1 MHVEGAK
8 KMNSNFSG
16 NRGGYSDNRLPKDY
30 LSNGYFDEKGYI
42 REELLTTVASEVA
55 KSFGFKMSNSQL
67 RRFYGH
73 LKNAEKSFLFSN
85 DVQRFIVDVKQL
97 DAFVA
102 EAKGKDKVPA
112 VFYDFIHQNIRRIN
126 NVKDI
131 RKGFLPHFQAVVAY
145 FTYHYPKSR

>member
-1 MHVEGAK
+1 
-8 KMNSNFSG
+8 MNSNFSG

-73 LKNAEKSFLFSN
+73 LKMQKKFSFSN

-97 DAFVA
+97 DALWLKPKERIRFLLY
-102 EAKGKDKVPA
+102 
-112 VFYDFIHQNIRRIN
+112 FMILFIRILE
-126 NVKDI
+126 
-131 RKGFLPHFQAVVAY
+131 GL
-145 FTYHYPKSR
+145 TM